1 MAKLGL
7 LFPFQEMLDI
17 ADEVIKE
24 EHIDIAYRKVVTAA
38 NAVNEARKAI
48 DMGADIIISRGYVAS
63 LIKKNTNV
71 PLVEMRIHAQ
81 EIGLLIKKAKNMLV
95 KEPLHIGI
103 ICYRNMLSDMSNMA
117 ELFDVDLTVEYM
129 ESIEESFRCV
139 SNLKKQG
146 IDCIIGG
153 QIVCNDANSLGM
165 PALIYGSSAESMKE
179 AFREA
184 QKMTFA
190 MEAEKRNEAQFETLL
205 DTTFNG
211 IIKINAEENII
222 VINKLV
228 ENLIGMN
235 LEDVVGKKLV
245 DVFPEFD
252 ESMVKAILQGKS
264 DNYTVSVNIRKQAW
278 ILLMAPIQYNEQ
290 ITGAILS
297 LQKLSENIRRNSNS
311 QKNMYLN
318 GYVADSLFKN
328 IHTENETMQKQIE
341 LARKYALSD
350 SPLLICAE
358 EGMEYYELAEAIHN
372 SSARKNAPFVSVDMN
387 EVDTEEQMEV
397 LFGKQGE
404 EENQFTRNA
413 LLKAQYG
420 TLFIKEVEKCT
431 YKVQSYLVRMLRTN
445 NMSRTDILLLDTY
458 NVRLIFSTKHELKGL
473 VEKGEFNEELYYML
487 RGLVLHIPPARERK
501 EDLQKIFK
509 EQFAKNC
516 KKYNKYLVLTN
527 GAEERIQKL
536 EWRGNWIQIAAFCER
551 LVLSTDRRSIDE
563 VRIQKIYDELY
574 PECDMSEDGKKIIVY
589 REKEADEIERLLE
602 KYHGSRNAVAK
613 ELGISTTTLWR
624 KMKKYG
630 IERI

>member
-1 MAKLGL
+1 
-7 LFPFQEMLDI
+7 
-17 ADEVIKE
+17 
-24 EHIDIAYRKVVTAA
+24 
-38 NAVNEARKAI
+38 
-48 DMGADIIISRGYVAS
+48 
-63 LIKKNTNV
+63 
-71 PLVEMRIHAQ
+71 
-81 EIGLLIKKAKNMLV
+81 
-95 KEPLHIGI
+95 
-103 ICYRNMLSDMSNMA
+103 
-117 ELFDVDLTVEYM
+117 
-129 ESIEESFRCV
+129 
-139 SNLKKQG
+139 
-146 IDCIIGG
+146 
-153 QIVCNDANSLGM
+153 
-165 PALIYGSSAESMKE
+165 
-179 AFREA
+179 
-184 QKMTFA
+184 
-190 MEAEKRNEAQFETLL
+190 
-205 DTTFNG
+205 
-211 IIKINAEENII
+211 
-222 VINKLV
+222 
-228 ENLIGMN
+228 
-235 LEDVVGKKLV
+235 
-245 DVFPEFD
+245 
-252 ESMVKAILQGKS
+252 
-264 DNYTVSVNIRKQAW
+264 
-278 ILLMAPIQYNEQ
+278 
-290 ITGAILS
+290 
-297 LQKLSENIRRNSNS
+297 
-311 QKNMYLN
+311 MYLN

-328 IHTENETMQKQIE
+328 IHTKSETMQKQIE

-350 SPLLICAE
+350 SPLLICTE
-358 EGMEYYELAEAIHN
+358 EGTEYYELAEAIHN

-387 EVDTEEQMEV
+387 EIDAKEQMEV

-431 YKVQSYLVRMLRTN
+431 YKVQSYLVRMLRSN

-458 NVRLIFSTKHELKGL
+458 NVRLIFSTKHNLKGL

-551 LVLSTDRRSIDE
+551 LVLSTDRRSVDE

-574 PECDMSEDGKKIIVY
+574 PERDESEEGKKIIVY
-589 REKEADEIERLLE
+589 REKEADEIDRLLE

-630 IERI
+630 IERV